1 MSENRPRL
9 AADEVPVIG
18 ARILMIETRFH
29 EKIVEELVAGALDR
43 LEMAHVKFEPIA
55 VPGALEIPIAA
66 AIALDAA
73 SNAGLPYDG
82 IVALG
87 CVIRGET
94 EHFEIVSHQSAR
106 ALMDVAIARK
116 VALGNGILTVES
128 EEQAWTRARRS
139 EGNVGGHAASA
150 ALALVRIARSRAG
163 R

>member
-1 MSENRPRL
+1 MSENRPKL
-9 AADEVPVIG
+9 AADEVPLVG

-29 EKIVEELVAGALDR
+29 EKIVEELVAGALER
-43 LEMAHVKFEPIA
+43 LEMARVKFDPIA

-66 AIALDAA
+66 AIALESAQH
-73 SNAGLPYDG
+73 AGLPYDG

-106 ALMDVAIARK
+106 GLMELGIARK
-116 VALGNGILTVES
+116 IAVGNGILTVET
-128 EEQAWTRARRS
+128 EEQAWTRARRT

-150 ALALVRIARSRAG
+150 ALTLVRIARSRAG